1 MRNKLFAGLVG
12 LTVVLLLAGS
22 LPAAAQT
29 PEIAA
34 EEVAPP
40 TEFSVAVIDTR
51 RVVAESEIGRGMG
64 ARAEAVAAE
73 WEQRITILRQE
84 LDGLGRRRA
93 QEALTLTTEALV
105 VLDNEIGQKNLQLQ
119 RLDEDARRELT
130 NLSQSLI
137 TELNGV
143 LGPSLERFARQ
154 RGFHLI
160 LDSAKAVETGLLY
173 WSSEIDVTTDFI
185 DQLDRANVAQWRG
198 VNDEQGLQVGQA
210 RVPGSDWLRQM
221 MFEDALRTLRR

>member
-1 MRNKLFAGLVG
+1 M
-12 LTVVLLLAGS
+12 
-22 LPAAAQT
+22 
-29 PEIAA
+29 
-34 EEVAPP
+34 
-40 TEFSVAVIDTR
+40 
-51 RVVAESEIGRGMG
+51 VAESEIGRGMG

-73 WEQRITILRQE
+73 WEQRITTLRQE

-105 VLDNEIGQKNLQLQ
+105 VLDHEIGQKNLQLQ

-154 RGFHLI
+154 RGFQRTPYARGTA
-160 LDSAKAVETGLLY
+160 DPGRARGGLAMA
-173 WSSEIDVTTDFI
+173 S
-185 DQLDRANVAQWRG
+185 R
-198 VNDEQGLQVGQA
+198 
-210 RVPGSDWLRQM
+210 
-221 MFEDALRTLRR
+221 

>member
-1 MRNKLFAGLVG
+1 M
-12 LTVVLLLAGS
+12 
-22 LPAAAQT
+22 
-29 PEIAA
+29 
-34 EEVAPP
+34 
-40 TEFSVAVIDTR
+40 
-51 RVVAESEIGRGMG
+51 
-64 ARAEAVAAE
+64 AAE
-73 WEQRITILRQE
+73 WEQRITTLRQE

-173 WSSEIDVTTDFI
+173 WASEIDVTTDFI
-185 DQLDRANVAQWRG
+185 TQLDGAKVAQWRG
-198 VNDEQGLQVGQA
+198 VSDEQGLQVGQA
-210 RVPGSDWLRQM
+210 RIPRSDWLRQM
-221 MFEDALRTLRR
+221 LFEDALRTRRR